1 MNFSFVIFTQ
11 DQFIGTKEVSDS
23 DSIDNFMNSYL
34 EGLELWILHPF
45 PSNHQSHFYFSLVEH
60 GWRSGESSRLPQ
72 VWPFKLCDHRRTL
85 SRTQLSHLGR
95 TTPKNTLKLYEKAQN
110 RLLPGQF
117 FLGCHLQR
125 LPKIFF
131 GEALRDIR
139 KIAEKHTRNFD
150 ASK

>member
-34 EGLELWILHPF
+34 ELWILHPF

-60 GWRSGESSRLPQ
+60 GWRSGESGESGESSRLPQ
-72 VWPFKLCDHRRTL
+72 VWPFELCDHQRTL

-95 TTPKNTLKLYEKAQN
+95 TTPENTLKLYEKAQIVSFPAN
-110 RLLPGQF
+110 FFWDVTCNASRKF
-117 FLGCHLQR
+117 FLGKRCVTSG
-125 LPKIFF
+125 K
-131 GEALRDIR
+131 
-139 KIAEKHTRNFD
+139 
-150 ASK
+150 

>member
-34 EGLELWILHPF
+34 ELWILHPF
-45 PSNHQSHFYFSLVEH
+45 SSNHQSHFYFSLVEH

-95 TTPKNTLKLYEKAQN
+95 TTPENTLKLYEKAQN
-110 RLLPGQF
+110 YVISFPANF
-117 FLGCHLQR
+117 FGDVTQR
-125 LPKIFF
+125 LPKIFL

-139 KIAEKHTRNFD
+139 KIAAKQTRNFD

>member
-23 DSIDNFMNSYL
+23 DSIDNFMNSYV
-34 EGLELWILHPF
+34 ELWILHPF
-45 PSNHQSHFYFSLVEH
+45 PSNHQSHFYLSLVGH

-72 VWPFKLCDHRRTL
+72 VWPFELCDHRRTL

-95 TTPKNTLKLYEKAQN
+95 TTPENTLKLYEKAQN

-117 FLGCHLQR
+117 FLECHAT
-125 LPKIFF
+125 PP
-131 GEALRDIR
+131 E
-139 KIAEKHTRNFD
+139 NFLGGSV
-150 ASK
+150 A